1 MRNFTLKGKTIIFK
15 VVTISKLVFQFLITS
30 IQRHM
35 VNDIEKNTEN
45 LFIEKFFSQD
55 KTWKSL

>member
-1 MRNFTLKGKTIIFK
+1 MWKMRNFTLKGKTIIFK

-55 KTWKSL
+55 KT